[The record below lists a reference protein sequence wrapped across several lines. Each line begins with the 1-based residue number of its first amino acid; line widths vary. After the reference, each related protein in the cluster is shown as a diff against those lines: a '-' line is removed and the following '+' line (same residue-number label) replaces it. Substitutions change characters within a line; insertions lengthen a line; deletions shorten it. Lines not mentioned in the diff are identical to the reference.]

1 MSEFT
6 PVWKGAKMT
15 KSQVRRYVRDLE
27 EKRRIAKEKLE
38 KAKKTPEY
46 QKDKEEL
53 CSIENIIDE
62 L

>member
-1 MSEFT
+1 
-6 PVWKGAKMT
+6 MT